1 MAIKDVEGTEI
12 PAIEVSGRIKI
23 MERIGYKGGT
33 ILIRLIDE
41 EVFIWDIFY
50 EGAIHGSHFI
60 IPLPKGQKVHTDA
73 ILVELRGMCYAGG
86 ATTIDMLRG
95 ENDLDEKTKEN
106 VELFEANRDKVDQ
119 PKGK

>member
-1 MAIKDVEGTEI
+1 
-12 PAIEVSGRIKI
+12 
-23 MERIGYKGGT
+23 MELIGYKGGK

-41 EVFIWDIFY
+41 EIFLWDALY
-50 EGAIHGSHFI
+50 EGEIYGSHFI
-60 IPLPKGQKVHTDA
+60 IPLPKGQKTHTEK

-95 ENDLDEKTKEN
+95 ENTLDEKQKEN
-106 VELFEANRDKVDQ
+106 VEIFEANRDKFDQ